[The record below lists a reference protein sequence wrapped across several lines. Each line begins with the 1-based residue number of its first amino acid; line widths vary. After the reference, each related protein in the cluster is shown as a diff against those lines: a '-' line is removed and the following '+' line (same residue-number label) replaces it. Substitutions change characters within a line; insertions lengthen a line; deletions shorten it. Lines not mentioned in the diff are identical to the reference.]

1 MTEALSDEQRY
12 VYAEC
17 QEAMEYEELIGLDV
31 AMSIAAW
38 WHSPGKPNS
47 TRLSTMGQ
55 VTCNMR
61 MSDFA
66 SEDEYKAA
74 SYLDRRA
81 LEALDQ
87 FIQDAQNSGNAI
99 CNSDCE

>member
-1 MTEALSDEQRY
+1 MTETLSDEQRY
-12 VYAEC
+12 VYKEC
-17 QEAMEYEELIGLDV
+17 QEAMEYGEVIGLDV
-31 AMSIAAW
+31 AKAIAAW
-38 WHSPGKPNS
+38 WHSPSKPNS

-55 VTCNMR
+55 VTCDMR

-87 FIQDAQNSGNAI
+87 FIREMQNSGKAV